1 MNAGGL
7 WESQGKRPPREAVTG
22 HLIRREGPYTPEIG
36 NTLLRSS
43 ISLSGFS
50 FSQPIYKGRSRSPVT
65 HLGAA
70 CVNTEPTPATQT
82 MCARAPTPGLRDPP
96 SPGPGHGCHAG
107 AVCGGL
113 WLCPGPRTAG
123 AVRCVCRPEGRG
135 APSGRRHPAGA
146 RGTAGPAEGN
156 PWAQM
161 PPEPCRGGC
170 TRPSIPPRGQEVAQ
184 EPERAQPWVRARR
197 SPRVRAFPVSTAPR
211 QPAQPVPSSAP
222 ELSET
227 CLAFSPLSCYT
238 RTWTHTHRDTDVH
251 THGLTH
257 GRMHTDA
264 YGHGCTHMHTTHYQW
279 PLHMVRNRL
288 F

>member
-96 SPGPGHGCHAG
+96 PGAWSRLPRGGCVRR
-107 AVCGGL
+107 AVAV
-113 WLCPGPRTAG
+113 PRAEDG
-123 AVRCVCRPEGRG
+123 GRG
-135 APSGRRHPAGA
+135 ALRVQAGGQRHTVGSASSGWRPGDSRPCG
-146 RGTAGPAEGN
+146 REPLGTD
-156 PWAQM
+156 
-161 PPEPCRGGC
+161 
-170 TRPSIPPRGQEVAQ
+170 
-184 EPERAQPWVRARR
+184 
-197 SPRVRAFPVSTAPR
+197 APR
-211 QPAQPVPSSAP
+211 A
-222 ELSET
+222 L
-227 CLAFSPLSCYT
+227 
-238 RTWTHTHRDTDVH
+238 
-251 THGLTH
+251 
-257 GRMHTDA
+257 
-264 YGHGCTHMHTTHYQW
+264 
-279 PLHMVRNRL
+279 
-288 F
+288 